1 MWLWG
6 TTIDREVSAASQ
18 GSMYAKFEESEKKKA
33 AKPKPSPWVT
43 IGNVAAEVPMSS
55 AGLPVTGAAANAEGI
70 PGFDF
75 DVMTQKPFRRN
86 DVVDTEKENK
96 ISEGRP
102 MWTNRLEFI
111 LASMAAIW
119 GIGNM
124 GSFIYAMQEFGGGAF
139 LVPYFIFYM
148 LFSLPTLIMEMLIG
162 QIFRRGVIVTMERIH
177 KYFSGVGKSILFVT
191 ILYNI
196 YFNTTTAWTLYY
208 AFKGLWTAIDVNGSY
223 PGAGTCK
230 GKGWTGTEL
239 SCCEKSHTL
248 FHWYYEFLHISKG
261 PLDLGDFKWY
271 TTYDKFWPFVVIV
284 LAWVLIGAFM
294 CSGLWV
300 KGKFPYISLVIP
312 LVVFLALFA
321 KSLATWN
328 LDAEN
333 VDEPVAKLLEI
344 FQPDFTRLLEAG
356 TWMNA
361 ATQAFRVSLCGLGV
375 FSTYSGYANPQYNL
389 VKDGILISVW
399 GMLAPLVTT
408 LLLLPVASYYTVT
421 SDLSSLQKLP
431 TDFSLVFVIIP
442 TVIQSLEEKIT
453 GQIFG
458 NIAVAIYFV
467 TLLTLT
473 MVTALAI
480 GEVVLTTLMDI
491 EFPNKFFP
499 YKIPY
504 KRITLSVAYA
514 VISCIIGLL
523 FGLQNGA
530 YLFEVLDQVI
540 YPIPSMFI
548 ACAEVFAI
556 TWIYSIYRF
565 NDDVWLKCGYQIPIL
580 WQQYFSWVLPPG
592 LFATFISEVYLQFNK
607 SIVYPNIT
615 SNTTVYSVNDAGV
628 NVTTS
633 LTEEFV
639 NYGYPAL
646 VDCNVSPDFRQRKNW
661 PGFILFIQWALIIF
675 CALWPIWSSLSY
687 NAQTRENWRQYKHKR
702 KYPLGIIYP
711 VDNRGE
717 WAFPQA
723 YVIAQSGA
731 AIGVGIITR
740 FAYKYYSFGKYV
752 FVVQCFV
759 VHLLISLPAFI
770 LEIDLGQVFRSGPI
784 SVWKKVHPS
793 FAGVGWCCLFINLFQ
808 AVNYMYPTIQ
818 IIDYIL
824 QMMNKMFIGKYSGLN
839 YLINQAVE
847 NANGTAGTPA
857 ESFIAYESQNN
868 FPWNNCLYQICDM
881 AQFNLTCGDGN
892 KVRDSVTGDN
902 LTLTQVWSRVPEMCK
917 YAPPIFQFQ
926 AVKLNY
932 TGSIEET
939 ELWTSFSTKF
949 DSATE
954 VFQVIKRLFID
965 DADKQNRYLC
975 LGTFGF
981 IALITAIK
989 PSLRHI
995 LFGIQYILPL
1005 IGIIVGS
1012 VYVALRGGANSKLVE
1027 MLFTLDVPEGETF
1040 SGHVISL
1047 LSEPSNWAEAG
1058 VVTMTF
1064 HAIGTGVN
1072 IAFSSY
1078 NPRDNWVNLQGMVIT
1093 CYAWLGN
1100 FLFMIFYYMNVIY
1113 IEGKTNNYESRKIY
1127 GMEGRVLLKI
1137 SDIMNRDKGASYL
1150 FMATLADSL
1159 SFHKHTMFVLPIM
1172 LLSVLLNS
1180 IGSIQA
1186 IVETMATSVY
1196 GAGFLPFSRIPSCL
1210 LVAALCALLSQV
1222 YALNNGFGFFMYQ
1235 IFERFVYGW
1244 PVPILSAI
1252 MVIAGTWV
1260 YSMYRLNNAMF
1271 MYSMHHLHYYW
1282 MFVWPFITPAG
1293 MIGMAG
1299 FRGYLEYGKLL
1310 ENKLP
1315 YLGSF
1320 PQNHTVDS
1328 VTANSTSIMELYL
1341 KEKTYPEPILYVSC
1355 GIYVLYLAPFIF
1367 TFTLVG
1373 IVNCLRDF
1381 PCKPICYDYYE
1392 EPEEEAEEE
1401 ALVIANIVQTP
1412 RQALEMNTED
1422 NISIAGLSVKYS
1434 DIDSELTP
1442 SESEASVYSEYSTSS
1457 ESSEE
1462 DPNDPFSVK
1471 RKAAR
1476 RVEKAKIA
1484 AEQERQRLEA
1494 EEKERKEEEERM
1506 IKLREQRV
1514 AEGKRATPTPEP
1526 SVKEDKDAEADDEEE
1541 NL

>member
-96 ISEGRP
+96 IS
-102 MWTNRLEFI
+102 
-111 LASMAAIW
+111 
-119 GIGNM
+119 
-124 GSFIYAMQEFGGGAF
+124 
-139 LVPYFIFYM
+139 
-148 LFSLPTLIMEMLIG
+148 
-162 QIFRRGVIVTMERIH
+162 
-177 KYFSGVGKSILFVT
+177 
-191 ILYNI
+191 
-196 YFNTTTAWTLYY
+196 
-208 AFKGLWTAIDVNGSY
+208 
-223 PGAGTCK
+223 
-230 GKGWTGTEL
+230 
-239 SCCEKSHTL
+239 EKSHTL

-344 FQPDFTRLLEAG
+344 FQPD
-356 TWMNA
+356 
-361 ATQAFRVSLCGLGV
+361 
-375 FSTYSGYANPQYNL
+375 
-389 VKDGILISVW
+389 
-399 GMLAPLVTT
+399 
-408 LLLLPVASYYTVT
+408 
-421 SDLSSLQKLP
+421 LP

-458 NIAVAIYFV
+458 N
-467 TLLTLT
+467 
-473 MVTALAI
+473 
-480 GEVVLTTLMDI
+480 
-491 EFPNKFFP
+491 
-499 YKIPY
+499 
-504 KRITLSVAYA
+504 
-514 VISCIIGLL
+514 
-523 FGLQNGA
+523 
-530 YLFEVLDQVI
+530 
-540 YPIPSMFI
+540 
-548 ACAEVFAI
+548 
-556 TWIYSIYRF
+556 
-565 NDDVWLKCGYQIPIL
+565 
-580 WQQYFSWVLPPG
+580 
-592 LFATFISEVYLQFNK
+592 FNK

-646 VDCNVSPDFRQRKNW
+646 VDCNVSPNFTLTNFR
-661 PGFILFIQWALIIF
+661 
-675 CALWPIWSSLSY
+675 
-687 NAQTRENWRQYKHKR
+687 R

-740 FAYKYYSFGKYV
+740 FAYKYYSFGK
-752 FVVQCFV
+752 
-759 VHLLISLPAFI
+759 
-770 LEIDLGQVFRSGPI
+770 
-784 SVWKKVHPS
+784 
-793 FAGVGWCCLFINLFQ
+793 CCLFINLFQ

-1012 VYVALRGGANSKLVE
+1012 VYVGLRLSSTIKPDLNR
-1027 MLFTLDVPEGETF
+1027 TT
-1040 SGHVISL
+1040 IS
-1047 LSEPSNWAEAG
+1047 
-1058 VVTMTF
+1058 
-1064 HAIGTGVN
+1064 
-1072 IAFSSY
+1072 
-1078 NPRDNWVNLQGMVIT
+1078 
-1093 CYAWLGN
+1093 
-1100 FLFMIFYYMNVIY
+1100 
-1113 IEGKTNNYESRKIY
+1113 
-1127 GMEGRVLLKI
+1127 
-1137 SDIMNRDKGASYL
+1137 
-1150 FMATLADSL
+1150 SL
-1159 SFHKHTMFVLPIM
+1159 S
-1172 LLSVLLNS
+1172 
-1180 IGSIQA
+1180 G
-1186 IVETMATSVY
+1186 
-1196 GAGFLPFSRIPSCL
+1196 
-1210 LVAALCALLSQV
+1210 
-1222 YALNNGFGFFMYQ
+1222 
-1235 IFERFVYGW
+1235 
-1244 PVPILSAI
+1244 
-1252 MVIAGTWV
+1252 
-1260 YSMYRLNNAMF
+1260 
-1271 MYSMHHLHYYW
+1271 
-1282 MFVWPFITPAG
+1282 
-1293 MIGMAG
+1293 
-1299 FRGYLEYGKLL
+1299 
-1310 ENKLP
+1310 
-1315 YLGSF
+1315 
-1320 PQNHTVDS
+1320 
-1328 VTANSTSIMELYL
+1328 
-1341 KEKTYPEPILYVSC
+1341 
-1355 GIYVLYLAPFIF
+1355 
-1367 TFTLVG
+1367 
-1373 IVNCLRDF
+1373 
-1381 PCKPICYDYYE
+1381 
-1392 EPEEEAEEE
+1392 
-1401 ALVIANIVQTP
+1401 
-1412 RQALEMNTED
+1412 
-1422 NISIAGLSVKYS
+1422 
-1434 DIDSELTP
+1434 
-1442 SESEASVYSEYSTSS
+1442 
-1457 ESSEE
+1457 
-1462 DPNDPFSVK
+1462 
-1471 RKAAR
+1471 
-1476 RVEKAKIA
+1476 
-1484 AEQERQRLEA
+1484 
-1494 EEKERKEEEERM
+1494 
-1506 IKLREQRV
+1506 
-1514 AEGKRATPTPEP
+1514 
-1526 SVKEDKDAEADDEEE
+1526 
-1541 NL
+1541 

>member
-6 TTIDREVSAASQ
+6 TTIDRAVSAASQ
-18 GSMYAKFEESEKKKA
+18 GSMYAKFEESEKEKA

-86 DVVDTEKENK
+86 DLVDDDKEKK
-96 ISEGRP
+96 ISEDRP

-139 LVPYFIFYM
+139 LIPYFIFYM
-148 LFSLPTLIMEMLIG
+148 MFSLPTLIMEMLIG
-162 QIFRRGVIVTMERIH
+162 QVYRRGVIVTMERIH

-191 ILYNI
+191 IIYNI
-196 YFNTTTAWTLYY
+196 YFNTTTAWTLYF
-208 AFKGLWTAIDVNGSY
+208 AFKGMWAAIDVSGSY
-223 PGAGTCK
+223 PGHGTCEE
-230 GKGWTGTEL
+230 KGWTGSEL
-239 SCCEKSHTL
+239 SCCKSSNTL

-271 TTYDKFWPFVVIV
+271 TTYDKFWPFIVIIF
-284 LAWVLIGAFM
+284 AWFLIGAFM

-312 LVVFLALFA
+312 LVVFLGLFA

-328 LDAEN
+328 LDANN

-344 FQPDFTRLLEAG
+344 FQPDFAKLLDAS

-408 LLLLPVASYYTVT
+408 LLLIPVASYYTVAD
-421 SDLSSLQKLP
+421 DLKSLKELP

-442 TVIQSLEEKIT
+442 TVIQNLEDEVT
-453 GQIFG
+453 GKTFG
-458 NIAVAIYFV
+458 SIAVAVYFV

-499 YKIPY
+499 YEIPA
-504 KRITLSVAYA
+504 KRITLSIVYS
-514 VISCIIGLL
+514 VLSCIIGLL

-556 TWIYSIYRF
+556 AWIYSIYRF

-607 SIVYPNIT
+607 SIVYPEY
-615 SNTTVYSVNDAGV
+615 TTGNGTQSKQ
-628 NVTTS
+628 
-633 LTEEFV
+633 FV

-646 VDCNVSPDFRQRKNW
+646 VDCNVSPDFRQRTEW
-661 PGFILFIQWALIIF
+661 PAFILFIQWALIIF
-675 CALWPIWSSLSY
+675 CALWPIWSSLTY
-687 NAQTRENWRQYKHKR
+687 NAQTRENWRVYKHKR

-740 FAYKYYSFGKYV
+740 FAYKYYAFGKYV
-752 FVVQCFV
+752 FVIQCFI
-759 VHLLISLPAFI
+759 VHLLMSLPAFI

-824 QMMNKMFIGKYSGLN
+824 QLINKMFLGKYSGLN
-839 YLINQAVE
+839 YLVSTAISDYGSDPV
-847 NANGTAGTPA
+847 ANPLP
-857 ESFIAYESQNN
+857 SFIALEAQNN
-868 FPWNNCLYQICDM
+868 FPWNNCLYQLCDM
-881 AQFNLTCGDGN
+881 TILPKLNIDCGTSS
-892 KVRDSVTGDN
+892 DSVIN
-902 LTLTQVWSRVPEMCK
+902 LANGSYEITDLNVLWEMVPDMCK
-917 YAPPIFQFQ
+917 YAPPIYQFQ

-932 TGSIEET
+932 TGSLNET
-939 ELWTSFSTKF
+939 ELYNSFSK
-949 DSATE
+949 DYESATD
-954 VFQVIKRLFID
+954 VFKEIKRLFID
-965 DADKQNRYLC
+965 DADSQNRYFC
-975 LGTFGF
+975 IGTFVF
-981 IALITAIK
+981 IACITAIK

-995 LFGIQYILPL
+995 LFGIQYIIPL
-1005 IGIIVGS
+1005 FGIVIGS
-1012 VYVALRGGANSKLVE
+1012 VYIALRGGANQKLVD
-1027 MLFTLDVPEGETF
+1027 MLFKLNIPEGETF
-1040 SGHVISL
+1040 SDHVTHL

-1100 FLFMIFYYMNVIY
+1100 FMFMLFYFLNVVYMA
-1113 IEGKTNNYESRKIY
+1113 EKTSDPVQRKIY
-1127 GMEGRVLLKI
+1127 GLEGRLVSNI
-1137 SDIMNRDKGASYL
+1137 DNIMDRGHGGSYL

-1159 SFHKHTMFVLPIM
+1159 SYHKHTMFVLPLM
-1172 LLSVLLNS
+1172 LLCVLLNS

-1196 GAGFLPFSRIPSCL
+1196 GAGFFPFSRIPSCF

-1222 YALNNGFGFFMYQ
+1222 YALNSGFGFFMYQ

-1282 MFVWPFITPAG
+1282 MFVWPFITPMG

-1299 FRGYLEYGKLL
+1299 FRGYLEYSKLL
-1310 ENKLP
+1310 DNKLP
-1315 YLGSF
+1315 YLGS
-1320 PQNHTVDS
+1320 QSRDYTVSPAD
-1328 VTANSTSIMELYL
+1328 ANNTEVMKLYL
-1341 KEKTYPEPILYVSC
+1341 VEAYWPEPILYVSC
-1355 GIYVLYLAPFIF
+1355 AIYIMYLAPFIF

-1373 IVNCLRDF
+1373 IVNCIRDF
-1381 PCKPICYDYYE
+1381 PCKPMCYDFYV
-1392 EPEEEAEEE
+1392 EPEEEVEEE
-1401 ALVIANIVQTP
+1401 GLVISNIVQTP
-1412 RQALEMNTED
+1412 RQALEANDDD
-1422 NISIAGLSVKYS
+1422 NVSIGGMSVKFS

-1442 SESEASVYSEYSTSS
+1442 SESEASVYSDYTSA
-1457 ESSEE
+1457 SSDENP
-1462 DPNDPFSVK
+1462 DDPFSVK

-1476 RVEKAKIA
+1476 RGEKALI
-1484 AEQERQRLEA
+1484 A
-1494 EEKERKEEEERM
+1494 EEKERRRLEEEEEARKEEEEIMRR
-1506 IKLREQRV
+1506 LREERV
-1514 AEGKRATPTPEP
+1514 AEGRRATPTPEP
-1526 SVKEDKDAEADDEEE
+1526 TPEPTVIEDKDAEADDEGDKS
-1541 NL
+1541 